1 LQTRTKTPAWF
12 LCSHIV
18 RARPDF
24 IGAPCPRG
32 QHDGLLQG
40 NGLQNPSPFANN
52 INVDNQCPKQP
63 LLLSEEHMSE
73 RQFLFPLL
81 FLELT
86 VIIIAEINHRR
97 DIMLGL
103 ADVLAGI
110 NMVLIIGSFFLS
122 CGIIFMLREGEYV
135 LAKGWKY
142 ILPAVLIFAVLK
154 VYDFF
159 DEYSLYSGSRL
170 FKEGLLLLFSLFLFV
185 GLLVQYLAIKKAV
198 SGREG

>member
-1 LQTRTKTPAWF
+1 
-12 LCSHIV
+12 
-18 RARPDF
+18 
-24 IGAPCPRG
+24 
-32 QHDGLLQG
+32 
-40 NGLQNPSPFANN
+40 
-52 INVDNQCPKQP
+52 
-63 LLLSEEHMSE
+63 
-73 RQFLFPLL
+73 
-81 FLELT
+81 
-86 VIIIAEINHRR
+86 
-97 DIMLGL
+97 MLGL